1 MFSCNNTNDNIKC
14 NGRKSCICKKMH
26 AIEMIRS
33 NDTVNAGCTISL
45 LLVKSTEPPRGLDT
59 RSSAKLCGGGD
70 PTDRGGQWHTGVQRH
85 HPHRSAN
92 PWGACVRWVG
102 VAVFVCHCWVVN
114 SLHNLLVLV
123 KGSSHGF
130 RDEPLSGGSVW
141 LLFYLWF
148 CGCSSCSIYSELV
161 LV

>member
-1 MFSCNNTNDNIKC
+1 MLFVLIHSVRFIRQTRRQGTTQIQTRSNRRFMFFETLTCQCLALENPSAILCYCSRLVSQFVFSCNNTNDNIKC

-70 PTDRGGQWHTGVQRH
+70 PTDRGGKWHTGVQRH

-92 PWGACVRWVG
+92 P
-102 VAVFVCHCWVVN
+102 
-114 SLHNLLVLV
+114 
-123 KGSSHGF
+123 
-130 RDEPLSGGSVW
+130 
-141 LLFYLWF
+141 
-148 CGCSSCSIYSELV
+148 
-161 LV
+161 